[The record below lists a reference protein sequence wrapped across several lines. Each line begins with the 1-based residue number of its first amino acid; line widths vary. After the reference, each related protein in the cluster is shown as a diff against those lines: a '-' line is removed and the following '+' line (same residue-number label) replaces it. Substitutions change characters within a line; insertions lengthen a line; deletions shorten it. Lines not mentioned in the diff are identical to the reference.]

1 MTPPPRSSA
10 DWDAHIRLAGRG
22 LLLLSLVLMAAVFV
36 YMIAREEEIT
46 VTVIA
51 FSLVWVGWVVYSL
64 RYSELFRRR

>member
-10 DWDAHIRLAGRG
+10 DWDARIRLAGRG
-22 LLLLSLVLMAAVFV
+22 LLLLSLALMAGVFM
-36 YMIAREEEIT
+36 YMIAREEEIS

-51 FSLVWVGWVVYSL
+51 FSLVWAGWVVYSL